1 MPIPR
6 EIFPDVGPRLASFVW
21 PRALAWTGLV
31 GLFVA
36 LGLFGASLERRRVAL
51 AEVRASYAK
60 DLAYRSWA
68 ADRGG
73 VYVPM
78 DGKTVP
84 NEHLGHLADRDL
96 TTTGGEAADPGEPG
110 LHDPHGL

>member
-6 EIFPDVGPRLASFVW
+6 EIFPEVGPPLASFVW

-51 AEVRASYAK
+51 AEARGSYAK

-68 ADRGG
+68 AERGG
-73 VYVPM
+73 VYVPV
-78 DGKTVP
+78 DGKTPP
-84 NEHLGHLADRDL
+84 NVHLTHLADRDVV
-96 TTTGGEAADPGEPG
+96 TTGGKR
-110 LHDPHGL
+110 LTL